1 MLSMGW
7 FAMANN
13 MMELSLIRNNLS
25 WPICVSLK
33 NHQSYNFKPFAF
45 TNISRK
51 IKNSHIHSF
60 ILKMFTV
67 TGTGQDQSRE
77 SVSQPRPPILL
88 LNELIF
94 PWLENLLLDFLETRQ
109 LKPPKKNGF
118 RTQKFTCRV
127 HTFPYMELNREKG
140 PCKIKW
146 HNSHSSHSGEITVA
160 IGKWDLRHSASRS
173 ESQSSEGQRA
183 SEDVSAKLGLALPE
197 EELSYSTQRN

>member
-1 MLSMGW
+1 MQFGVFHYSFLLTCMCMLSMGW

-45 TNISRK
+45 TNISQ
-51 IKNSHIHSF
+51 KNQELSHSF
-60 ILKMFTV
+60 ILRMFTV

-109 LKPPKKNGF
+109 LKPPKKKMVSEP
-118 RTQKFTCRV
+118 R
-127 HTFPYMELNREKG
+127 
-140 PCKIKW
+140 
-146 HNSHSSHSGEITVA
+146 SSHAESTPSPTWNWTGRRDLAKSNGTILTVH
-160 IGKWDLRHSASRS
+160 IVGRL
-173 ESQSSEGQRA
+173 Q
-183 SEDVSAKLGLALPE
+183 
-197 EELSYSTQRN
+197 